1 MTDGQISDEA
11 LVTALRGG
19 DLVAFDR
26 LYERHAR
33 RLHGYIRRMLGEPT
47 AADDLFQ
54 DVFLTVLK
62 DRSFD
67 PARGRFVAWLFAV
80 ARNRCLA
87 DQRQHRTRDALR
99 EQAGAHLQPAACGP
113 AIDLDGESSRVHAA
127 MAALPE
133 AQRQLILLKQLGEL
147 SYREI
152 AHMLGVA
159 EGTVKSRLHAATAA
173 FRRLFHEGGSADEV

>member
-1 MTDGQISDEA
+1 MTDGPTSDEA
-11 LVTALRGG
+11 LVAALRGG

-33 RLHGYIRRMLGEPT
+33 RLYGYLRRVLAEPA

-54 DVFLTVLK
+54 DVFLTVLR

-67 PARGRFVAWLFAV
+67 PARGRFVAWLFTV

-87 DQRQHRTRDALR
+87 DQRRHRTRDALR
-99 EQAGAHLQPAACGP
+99 EQAQQHLQPAAVAP
-113 AIDLDGESSRVHAA
+113 PIDVDGDAARVQAA

-133 AQRQLILLKQLGEL
+133 PQRQLILLKQVGEL

-152 AHMLGVA
+152 AGLLGVA

>member
-1 MTDGQISDEA
+1 MADAPISDEA
-11 LVTALRGG
+11 LVAALRGG

-33 RLHGYIRRMLGEPT
+33 RLHGYIRRMLAEPA
-47 AADDLFQ
+47 AADDVFQ
-54 DVFLTVLK
+54 DVFLTVLR
-62 DRSFD
+62 DRSFE

-87 DQRQHRTRDALR
+87 DQRRDRTRDALR
-99 EQAGAHLQPAACGP
+99 EQAQAHLQPAACGP
-113 AIDLDGESSRVHAA
+113 AIDADGEASRVHAA
-127 MAALPE
+127 IAALPE
-133 AQRQLILLKQLGEL
+133 GQRQLLLLKQIGEL

-152 AHMLGVA
+152 AGMLDIA

-173 FRRLFHEGGSADEV
+173 FRRLFHGGSTDEV